1 MTSQVLTGVLLIALL
16 TPKTGCQT
24 ADWMSATPTSPAHSP
39 VSR

>member
-24 ADWMSATPTSPAHSP
+24 ADWMSATPKARPTAP
-39 VSR
+39 